1 MAVTVET
8 HADLSAAQ
16 TALGDGARF
25 LGGGTI
31 LMRAVNEG
39 APELARLVRARERA
53 DEIRADYDTITLG
66 AGVTMA
72 RIMAERD
79 LAPLAPVAKAV
90 GGPAVRAAAT
100 VGGNLHAEAPYG
112 DFAVALLA
120 LGARIAFADDRE
132 PSLDLEAF
140 FATRSRYRDRVI
152 RAVRFARPRDS
163 SEFRF
168 RKVQRVNPKGV
179 SVLSMAAHLPRSG
192 DVRFAYGNM
201 ARTPVRSPAVERAL
215 AGGRLDAET
224 IRRAAAVATEGLD
237 PPTDA
242 LATGWYRREVAPV
255 HLSRM
260 LEGR

>member
-1 MAVTVET
+1 
-8 HADLSAAQ
+8 DLSSAER
-16 TALGDGARF
+16 ALGEGARF

-39 APELARLVRARERA
+39 APELTRLVRARERA
-53 DEIRADYDTITLG
+53 DDVRIDYDTVTLG

-72 RIMAERD
+72 RIAAERD
-79 LAPLAPVAKAV
+79 LAILGPVARAV
-90 GGPAVRAAAT
+90 GGPAIRSAAT

-120 LGARIAFADDRE
+120 LGARIAFAEDRE

-140 FATRSRYRDRVI
+140 FAARERYRDRII
-152 RAVRFARPRDS
+152 RAVRFDRPRDA

-168 RKVQRVNPKGV
+168 KKVQRVHPKGV
-179 SVLSMAAHLPRSG
+179 AVMTMAAHVPRSG
-192 DVRFAYGNM
+192 EVRVAYGNM
-201 ARTPVRSPAVERAL
+201 ALTPVRVSAVERAL
-215 AGGRLDAET
+215 SGGRLDART
-224 IRRAAAVATEGLD
+224 IAAAASVATEGLD
-237 PPTDA
+237 PPTDP

-255 HLSRM
+255 HLTRM